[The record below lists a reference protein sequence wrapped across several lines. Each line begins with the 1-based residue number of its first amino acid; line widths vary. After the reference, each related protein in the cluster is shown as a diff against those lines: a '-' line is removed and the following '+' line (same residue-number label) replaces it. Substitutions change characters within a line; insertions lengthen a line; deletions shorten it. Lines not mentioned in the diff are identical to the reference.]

1 MQTVHTIERLRRM
14 IADWRRAGLRTA
26 FVPTMGNL
34 HEGHL
39 RLVDVARQHADRVVA
54 SVFVNPTQFG
64 PNEDYARYPRTLEAD
79 RAGLEGRGCDLLF
92 APPVEEMYPD
102 GGDSLTWVEVE
113 RLTDRLCGAS
123 RPGHFRGVTT
133 VVSKLFNIVQ
143 PDVAVFGEK
152 DFQQLVVIR
161 QMVRDLFMPIE
172 VVGVPTVREEDGLA
186 MSSRNGY
193 LSAEE
198 RAIAPGLQRC
208 LQQAAASLRS
218 GRPVIEVEQAGMAA
232 LRSAG
237 FDPEYFSVVRQAD
250 LEPPTAGDRE
260 LVILAA
266 ARLGKTRLIDNL
278 PLALPGKL

>member
-102 GGDSLTWVEVE
+102 GGGSLTWVEVE